1 MKKYIFILKKF
12 GSVALLC
19 SIVLAMS
26 CTDDYDDIN
35 TNKNK
40 ISVLE
45 PSQLPFLFSKVQS
58 TATNNGVELSDRA
71 EPFSRP
77 VLSVLCEYNDLFS
90 F

>member
-45 PSQLPFLFSKVQS
+45 TFPD
-58 TATNNGVELSDRA
+58 T
-71 EPFSRP
+71 
-77 VLSVLCEYNDLFS
+77 FS
-90 F
+90 FFKGPIHGNE

>member
-1 MKKYIFILKKF
+1 MKKYIFTLKKF

-40 ISVLE
+40 ISVL
-45 PSQLPFLFSKVQS
+45 
-58 TATNNGVELSDRA
+58 AALSDT
-71 EPFSRP
+71 
-77 VLSVLCEYNDLFS
+77 LSFFKGPIHSNE
-90 F
+90 